1 MSGGVMRWAKP
12 TAKNLKDLIPMVVFI
27 LDEAGIRKAD
37 FTAEAALVV
46 LRKSSN
52 WKNLV
57 NCLIRNQSAIFGQLK
72 W

>member
-1 MSGGVMRWAKP
+1 MSVNRWAKP
-12 TAKNLKDLIPMVVFI
+12 SIENLTDLIPVVVVM
-27 LDEAGIRKAD
+27 LDESGMRKAD
-37 FTAEAALVV
+37 FTAEAALWV

-57 NCLIRNQSAIFGQLK
+57 NCLIKHQSAIFRQLK